1 MQPFR
6 RTGPFV
12 AGLFAMMAA
21 GLALVTALVSQYGF
35 ELYPCALCHYQ
46 RWAQIAA
53 GGLGLVTLLL
63 ARTALAYWTA
73 RFAALAFL
81 AGAGIALFHVGV
93 EAAWWQGTS
102 GCATPD
108 FGSGMSR
115 EDIKSAILSAPT
127 VACDAVAFRFLGLSM
142 AGWNL
147 VYSSIAAMAVG
158 WLASGKGRTP

>member
-1 MQPFR
+1 
-6 RTGPFV
+6 
-12 AGLFAMMAA
+12 MMTA
-21 GLALVTALVSQYGF
+21 GLALGAALVSQYGF
-35 ELYPCALCHYQ
+35 EIYPCVLCHYQ

-63 ARTALAYWTA
+63 ARTDLASWIA

-115 EDIKSAILSAPT
+115 EDIKSAILSAPA
-127 VACDAVAFRFLGLSM
+127 VACDEVAFRFLGLSM

-147 VYSSIAAMAVG
+147 VYSPIAAMAVG
-158 WLASGKGRTP
+158 WLASKKGSAP